1 MRIKKPEVMSPVG
14 DMICLDAAIKAGADA
29 VYFGIE
35 GLNMRAGAKNFSIP
49 QMRRLC
55 KKCDSAGVRKYLT
68 LNTIYYQ
75 SEMPKLKRAVFAAK
89 KAGVD
94 AVIAWDYSALKF
106 ASEAGIEAYL
116 STQASVSNAES
127 IALYHK
133 NFGIKRFVL
142 ARECSVSDI
151 KKIRSALVKIL
162 GKNAAEEITFEVFA
176 HGAMCVSVSGRCFMS
191 LFQCGKSAN
200 RGECLQPCRREYF
213 VSDNRGDN
221 EGFVVG
227 KGYVMSPKDLC
238 VLPFIEKLIEAG
250 VNSLKIEG
258 RNRNAD
264 YVFETVGAYRKAVD
278 FYFANRKS
286 PDFGEKF
293 DALKRELQIR
303 LNSVFNRGFSSGF
316 YMGKPIGDWTSSGN
330 HAAKRKTIL
339 GHVLNYFS
347 KLGVAKISIDNSS
360 VEEGQEVQTEGD
372 ATGFVRFFP
381 QNMLCAGVAVKS
393 AKKGDIISVKVPQK
407 LRKNDRLYIF
417 I

>member
-1 MRIKKPEVMSPVG
+1 MRMKKPEVMSPVG

-55 KKCDSAGVRKYLT
+55 KKCDLAGVRKYLT

-94 AVIAWDYSALKF
+94 AIIAWDYSALKF
-106 ASEAGIEAYL
+106 ANEAGIEAYL
-116 STQASVSNAES
+116 STQASVSNAEA

-142 ARECSVSDI
+142 ARECSISDL
-151 KKIRSALVKIL
+151 KKIRSSLVKIL
-162 GKNAAEEITFEVFA
+162 GKKAAEEITFEVFA

-213 VSDNRGDN
+213 VSDGRGDN
-221 EGFVVG
+221 EGFLVG

-258 RNRNAD
+258 RNRSAD

-286 PDFGEKF
+286 PDFDEKF
-293 DALKRELQIR
+293 EALKGELQNR

-316 YMGKPIGDWTSSGN
+316 YMGKPIGDWTSFGN
-330 HAAKRKTIL
+330 HASKRKTIL

-360 VEEGQEVQTEGD
+360 VEEGQEVQAEGD
-372 ATGFVRFFP
+372 ATGFVRFLP
-381 QNMLCAGVAVKS
+381 QNMLCAGAPVKS
-393 AKKGDIISVKVPQK
+393 AKKGDVISVKVPQK
-407 LRKNDRLYIF
+407 LRKNDRLYVF

>member
-75 SEMPKLKRAVFAAK
+75 SEVPKLKRAVFAAK

-151 KKIRSALVKIL
+151 KKICSALVKIL

-360 VEEGQEVQTEGD
+360 VEEGQEVQAEGD

-381 QNMLCAGVAVKS
+381 QNMLCAGVVVKS
-393 AKKGDIISVKVPQK
+393 AKKGDVISVKVPQK

>member
-1 MRIKKPEVMSPVG
+1 MTIKKPEVMSPVG

-35 GLNMRAGAKNFSIP
+35 GLNMRAGAKNFTVAG
-49 QMRRLC
+49 MHKLC
-55 KKCDSAGVRKYLT
+55 KKCQKAGVRKYLT
-68 LNTIYYQ
+68 LNTIYYP
-75 SEMPKLKRAVFAAK
+75 SEMTKLKRAIISAK

-94 AVIAWDYSALKF
+94 AIIAWDYSALNF
-106 ASEAGIEAYL
+106 ANEVGLEVYL
-116 STQASVSNAES
+116 STQASVANAEAL
-127 IALYHK
+127 ALYYK

-142 ARECSVSDI
+142 ARECSLDDI
-151 KKIRSALVKIL
+151 KKIRQGLVKIL
-162 GKNAAEEITFEVFA
+162 GKKVAEEITFEVFA

-238 VLPFIEKLIEAG
+238 VLPFIEKLFEAG

-258 RNRNAD
+258 RNRSAD
-264 YVFETVGAYRKAVD
+264 YVFETVSAYRKAVD
-278 FYFANRKS
+278 FYFANRRKLG
-286 PDFGEKF
+286 FKEKF
-293 DALKRELQIR
+293 ATLKDELQTR
-303 LNSVFNRGFSSGF
+303 LNTVFNRGFSSGF
-316 YMGKPIGDWTSSGN
+316 YMGKPVGDWTSFGN
-330 HAAKRKTIL
+330 HATKRKTIL

-347 KLGVAKISIDNSS
+347 KLEVAKIAIDNAS
-360 VEEGQEVQTEGD
+360 VEEGQEVQVEGD
-372 ATGFVRFFP
+372 TTGFVRFAP
-381 QNMLCAGVAVKS
+381 HNMLCAGNPVKS

-417 I
+417 V